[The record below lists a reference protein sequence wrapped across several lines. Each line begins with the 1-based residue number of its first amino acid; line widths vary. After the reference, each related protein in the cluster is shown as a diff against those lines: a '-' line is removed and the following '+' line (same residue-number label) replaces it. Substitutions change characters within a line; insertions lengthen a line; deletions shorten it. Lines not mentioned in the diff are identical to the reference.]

1 MLFTRTQKAL
11 LLLLIF
17 LLYIVIGVAV
27 PLFQTPTLSKQ
38 TKNQLAEASSFYG
51 DEPGID
57 RAMLLESN
65 ESAWEERI
73 RLLNQANEQ
82 IILTTFDMRE
92 CSSTLDLVSILQQKA
107 QRGVSVKILLDGL
120 NGWFHA
126 EQSSLFRALATEP
139 NVEIKLYNPITVL
152 RPWMNLY
159 RLHDKFIIVDDVG
172 YIIGGRNTH
181 DYFIGNYDTDSRSL
195 DREVL
200 VYNTVH
206 GTTDSGQ
213 SSVHNLQG
221 YFDHMWNSDYCQY
234 YGEKDTPS
242 DSQEQRL
249 RELTQH
255 YVNLVRQNPDL
266 FQDLDFM
273 SRTVPTNQIT
283 LLYNNPDPVEKEPVV
298 FQQLVEIMKQAQEQ
312 VTFFSPYA
320 VCNDYMLQQLRQVS
334 AQVPDCH
341 LVINSVEN
349 GDNFIASSDYLRH
362 KEDILSSGF
371 SVYEYDGGTSTHGK
385 SLAIDDRL
393 SIIGSYNLDLRSTYL
408 STETM
413 LVIDS
418 PELTAQL
425 KHNFHLMEQQSR
437 QLISQ
442 DAYMVPDGLET
453 NSVSLLKRWAWWW
466 TGLFLQPFRLSI

>member
-38 TKNQLAEASSFYG
+38 TQNQLAEASFFYG

-172 YIIGGRNTH
+172 YIIGG
-181 DYFIGNYDTDSRSL
+181 
-195 DREVL
+195 
-200 VYNTVH
+200 
-206 GTTDSGQ
+206 Q
-213 SSVHNLQG
+213 
-221 YFDHMWNSDYCQY
+221 QY
-234 YGEKDTPS
+234 P
-242 DSQEQRL
+242 RL
-249 RELTQH
+249 F
-255 YVNLVRQNPDL
+255 Y
-266 FQDLDFM
+266 
-273 SRTVPTNQIT
+273 
-283 LLYNNPDPVEKEPVV
+283 
-298 FQQLVEIMKQAQEQ
+298 
-312 VTFFSPYA
+312 
-320 VCNDYMLQQLRQVS
+320 
-334 AQVPDCH
+334 
-341 LVINSVEN
+341 
-349 GDNFIASSDYLRH
+349 
-362 KEDILSSGF
+362 
-371 SVYEYDGGTSTHGK
+371 
-385 SLAIDDRL
+385 
-393 SIIGSYNLDLRSTYL
+393 
-408 STETM
+408 
-413 LVIDS
+413 
-418 PELTAQL
+418 
-425 KHNFHLMEQQSR
+425 R
-437 QLISQ
+437 QL
-442 DAYMVPDGLET
+442 
-453 NSVSLLKRWAWWW
+453 
-466 TGLFLQPFRLSI
+466 